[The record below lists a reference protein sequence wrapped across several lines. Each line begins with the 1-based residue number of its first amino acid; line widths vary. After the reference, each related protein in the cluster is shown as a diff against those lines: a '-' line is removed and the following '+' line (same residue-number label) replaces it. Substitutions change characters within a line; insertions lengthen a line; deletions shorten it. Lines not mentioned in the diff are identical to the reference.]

1 MRSFLSI
8 RDLTQEELK
17 GLIERTLEFK
27 SGRSERLLEGRTVA
41 LIFQKPST
49 RTRVS
54 FEVAITQ
61 LGGHPT
67 YLGWNDLQLG
77 RGETIADTARVLSR
91 YVDAVVMRLF
101 KHADLLE
108 FSRYSQVPV
117 INALTD
123 LEHPCQVVADL
134 VTLREH
140 FGRLEGLKVAW
151 VGDGNNVCNSLA
163 LACALL
169 GMDFSLAVPEGFE
182 PKLLPQ
188 ALELAKNSGSKLEL
202 LRDPSK
208 AVKGAD
214 AIYTDV
220 FVSMGQEAEAERRRT
235 IFYPRYQVN
244 EELLSQS
251 KPETVVMH
259 CQPWRIGEE
268 ISEGVAYSER
278 CLAFQQAENRLH
290 SSKAILEFCF
300 SPAYRAF

>member
-1 MRSFLSI
+1 MRNFLSI
-8 RDLTQEELK
+8 QDLTPTELK
-17 GLIERTLEFK
+17 GLVERTLDFK
-27 SGRSERLLEGRTVA
+27 AGKGRPLLQGKTVA
-41 LIFQKPST
+41 LVFQKPST

-54 FEVAITQ
+54 FEVAVTQ

-77 RGETIADTARVLSR
+77 RGETIADTARVLSK

-101 KHADLLE
+101 RHTDLLE
-108 FSRYSQVPV
+108 FARHSNVPV

-123 LEHPCQVVADL
+123 LEHPCQILADL

-140 FGRLEGLKVAW
+140 FGRLKGLKVAW
-151 VGDGNNVCNSLA
+151 VGDGNNVCNSLI

-169 GMDFSLAVPEGFE
+169 GMEVSLAIPEGFE
-182 PKLLPQ
+182 PKLLPKAQ
-188 ALELAKNSGSKLEL
+188 ELARERGSKVQL
-202 LRDPSK
+202 LRDPTE
-208 AVKGAD
+208 AVKEAD

-220 FVSMGQEAEAERRRT
+220 FVSMGQEAEAERRKK

-244 EELLSQS
+244 EELLSRC

-278 CLAFQQAENRLH
+278 CLAFKQAENRLH
-290 SSKAILEFCF
+290 SSKAVFEFCF
-300 SPAYRAF
+300 SPVSQAF

>member
-251 KPETVVMH
+251 KPEAVVMH